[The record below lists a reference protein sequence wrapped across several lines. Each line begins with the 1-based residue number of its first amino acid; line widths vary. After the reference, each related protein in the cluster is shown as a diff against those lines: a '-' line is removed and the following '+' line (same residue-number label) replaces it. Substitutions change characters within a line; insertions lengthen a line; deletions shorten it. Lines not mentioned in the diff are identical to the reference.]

1 MEGIKLRALEPED
14 IDVLYSIENNK
25 DLWKYSNRNEPY
37 SKYTLKK
44 YIEIQNQEISESK
57 QKRFVLSNNDKI
69 VFGFIDLFDFETFHR
84 RAGIGL
90 VILSDYRN
98 KGFGSKGLELIEY
111 HSKLYYNLHLLYANV
126 AYENKESNLLFKKMK
141 YDLVGV
147 KKKWNYYNNS
157 FHDECLYQKILD

>member
-25 DLWKYSNRNEPY
+25 ELWKYSNRNEPY

-69 VFGFIDLFDFETFHR
+69 VFGFIDFFTNSKASEF
-84 RAGIGL
+84 GIGL
-90 VILSDYRN
+90 DRTP
-98 KGFGSKGLELIEY
+98 SKSI
-111 HSKLYYNLHLLYANV
+111 
-126 AYENKESNLLFKKMK
+126 
-141 YDLVGV
+141 
-147 KKKWNYYNNS
+147 
-157 FHDECLYQKILD
+157 